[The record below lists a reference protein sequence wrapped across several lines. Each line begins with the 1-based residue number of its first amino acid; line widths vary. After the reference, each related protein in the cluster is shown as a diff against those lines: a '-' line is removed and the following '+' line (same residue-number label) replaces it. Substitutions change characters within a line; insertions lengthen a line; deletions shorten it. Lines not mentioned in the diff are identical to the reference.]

1 MSKLEQKLNKLQEQ
15 LMNFQSTQISI
26 NQKLINTNKY
36 VGDTLIDQ
44 STINHDQNLINWKL
58 IERIEVLEKKVKE
71 LESK

>member
-1 MSKLEQKLNKLQEQ
+1 MNKLEQKFNKLQEQ

-44 STINHDQNLINWKL
+44 STINHDQSLINWKL